1 MIDMNATQTA
11 PAMEKT
17 VADFKAKLRRMDA
30 YNHALGVMHYD
41 SETAMPRGGAQDL
54 SRALEVLSE
63 ESYKMGV
70 EPAFRALM
78 QEILDNR
85 EQVDYVTRREAEEG
99 MENLERMEKIPME
112 EYVAYQVACNEAVNV
127 WKTAKETN
135 DFALFAPHLQKLLDF
150 KRRFAGYWDASKAPY
165 DVLLDRYEKGVTMET
180 LDAFFSSLR
189 EKLVPLI
196 KAIAQKGP
204 AVDDAFA
211 HRSFPVHMQ
220 RLLSDYAMEVMTIDR
235 NCCGIGETEHPFTTS
250 FSKHDVRITT
260 HYYENEFLSSLYS
273 VIHEGGHALYEL
285 HTGDALIGSPLA
297 GGASM
302 GIHESQSRFY
312 ENIIGRSEPFITH
325 IYPQIQRLNPEQF
338 QNVSAHQMYLAAN
351 VSQPSLIRT
360 EADELTYCF
369 HFMIRYELEKRLI
382 DGSLQVAELP
392 GEWNSLYKE
401 YLGIEVPS
409 DTLGVLQDS
418 HWSGGSF
425 GYFPSYA
432 LGSAYG
438 AQILSSMEKDLPVW
452 ELVGRGELAPIVD
465 WLTERIYRYGRL
477 LNPRE
482 LLQNACGADFD
493 PAYYVEYLKNKFTE
507 VYGL

>member
-17 VADFKAKLRRMDA
+17 VAAFKAKLRRMDA

-54 SRALEVLSE
+54 GRALEVLSE

-99 MENLERMEKIPME
+99 MEDLERMEKIPME

-325 IYPQIQRLNPEQF
+325 I
-338 QNVSAHQMYLAAN
+338 
-351 VSQPSLIRT
+351 
-360 EADELTYCF
+360 
-369 HFMIRYELEKRLI
+369 
-382 DGSLQVAELP
+382 
-392 GEWNSLYKE
+392 
-401 YLGIEVPS
+401 
-409 DTLGVLQDS
+409 
-418 HWSGGSF
+418 
-425 GYFPSYA
+425 
-432 LGSAYG
+432 
-438 AQILSSMEKDLPVW
+438 
-452 ELVGRGELAPIVD
+452 
-465 WLTERIYRYGRL
+465 
-477 LNPRE
+477 
-482 LLQNACGADFD
+482 
-493 PAYYVEYLKNKFTE
+493 
-507 VYGL
+507 

>member
-360 EADELTYCF
+360 EADE
-369 HFMIRYELEKRLI
+369 
-382 DGSLQVAELP
+382 
-392 GEWNSLYKE
+392 
-401 YLGIEVPS
+401 
-409 DTLGVLQDS
+409 
-418 HWSGGSF
+418 
-425 GYFPSYA
+425 
-432 LGSAYG
+432 
-438 AQILSSMEKDLPVW
+438 
-452 ELVGRGELAPIVD
+452 
-465 WLTERIYRYGRL
+465 
-477 LNPRE
+477 
-482 LLQNACGADFD
+482 
-493 PAYYVEYLKNKFTE
+493 PAYPSCTYAA
-507 VYGL
+507 